1 MFVAVVVLIAWAGYV
16 YGMTVLRFN
25 LMLDFY
31 VARYQKPMPDDIQLA
46 VFIFSLLIL
55 VGLGLWI
62 LIRSMNSNPH
72 KGRYS
77 RLLFVYF
84 NKLRALRLAEARLQK
99 TEADLET
106 SLKQLEVIGAQ
117 WDARANSYP
126 QVGESA
132 KAVYRRALVN
142 QQGSPE
148 FTTQYLPESKFKIK
162 RSRKPGNE

>member
-1 MFVAVVVLIAWAGYV
+1 MLGLYYDRYSAV
-16 YGMTVLRFN
+16 
-25 LMLDFY
+25 
-31 VARYQKPMPDDIQLA
+31 MPEDIKTA

-62 LIRSMNSNPH
+62 LIRSLHSNPH

-84 NKLRALRLAEARLQK
+84 NKLRALRLAEAKLQK

-106 SLKQLEVIGAQ
+106 CLKQLEVIGAQ
-117 WDARANSYP
+117 WDKRAASYQ

-132 KAVYRRALVN
+132 KSVYRRALVN
-142 QQGSPE
+142 QQGAPE
-148 FTTQYLPESKFKIK
+148 FTTQYLPESKFKLQK
-162 RSRKPGNE
+162 ARKQGNDQL